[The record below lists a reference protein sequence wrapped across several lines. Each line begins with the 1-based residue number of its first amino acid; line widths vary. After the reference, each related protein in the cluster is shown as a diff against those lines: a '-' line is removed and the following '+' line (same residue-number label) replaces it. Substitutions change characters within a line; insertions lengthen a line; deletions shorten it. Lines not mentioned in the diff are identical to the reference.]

1 MSITF
6 DWVDLFVLAISVR
19 KPNASAASALTASS
33 RPTEDLLQRK
43 ALASQYLDAA
53 RDLSESIVWPRIH
66 LCEAKRSLRSAW
78 SRAGKIPGFLPP
90 LLKSLSIVAAF
101 YMRHP
106 LMALRLRRERTSYF
120 YKLLGYGFV
129 NDEELAKAWPGIF
142 GKPLSVEVSFD
153 TSEVHEAI
161 DLLPRLPDDIR
172 DGFCSRISDLP
183 DLGIHVGDGEQL
195 PAGCAGNLPLRYVFS
210 VRVLWLDE
218 LRAAAAGTAESD
230 RG

>member
-1 MSITF
+1 MVNS
-6 DWVDLFVLAISVR
+6 
-19 KPNASAASALTASS
+19 SS
-33 RPTEDLLQRK
+33 RPTEALLQRK

-66 LCEAKRSLRSAW
+66 LSEAKRSLRSAW

-142 GKPLSVEVSFD
+142 GKPLSVEFSFD
-153 TSEVHEAI
+153 ISEVREAI
-161 DLLPRLPDDIR
+161 ALFQTLPNGLRDRFSRRIADMPDLL
-172 DGFCSRISDLP
+172 
-183 DLGIHVGDGEQL
+183 GIQVGDGEYV
-195 PAGCAGNLPLRYVFS
+195 PAIGANDAPMTYVFS

-218 LRAAAAGTAESD
+218 LRAAASGAKELD